1 MLIRRSEL
9 RLALT
14 AGLMNGFGALAPL
27 AYGFYAPLAVLVVC
41 TGTYGGSIGLGRQ
54 RLLGSVAGAL
64 VLVVSF
70 TGLSHLPLPLGLSL
84 ALVAMRLLG
93 AALGL
98 EVGYKVGSNII
109 VMGWLV
115 HDGEL
120 GIWVPVRL
128 FWTAAGILVALLSLR
143 LFWPDL
149 AVEGNRQRLRR
160 FLADLGAALVAQA
173 DRLEAPAV
181 PVAPGA
187 LAAARRLELETAQ
200 GLRRQLVALRQA
212 MPAVA
217 DELGNNPT
225 SSATFRLFQL
235 LNGAGSQLVGVVDG
249 LRLLEHTPSERGPL
263 EGLHGAQAELLRAVA
278 ARLQQWNHCLE
289 VPHRHRPAPPAM
301 PLTPPHRWGSLERW
315 LHDPDLDG
323 FELMRLQRN
332 ASRLMLCGQALR
344 SLEQAEHRWRAL
356 GEAPR

>member
-1 MLIRRSEL
+1 
-9 RLALT
+9 
-14 AGLMNGFGALAPL
+14 
-27 AYGFYAPLAVLVVC
+27 VLVVC

-64 VLVVSF
+64 VLVVSY
-70 TGLSHLPLPLGLSL
+70 TGLSHLPLP
-84 ALVAMRLLG
+84 
-93 AALGL
+93 LGL

-128 FWTAAGILVALLSLR
+128 FWTVAGILAALLSLR

-149 AVEGNRQRLRR
+149 AVESNRQRLRR
-160 FLADLGAALVAQA
+160 FLADLGAALVSQA
-173 DRLEAPAV
+173 GRIEAPAA
-181 PVAPGA
+181 PAPPGA
-187 LAAARRLELETAQ
+187 MAAAQQLERQTAQ
-200 GLRRQLVALRQA
+200 RLRLQLVALRDA

-225 SSATFRLFQL
+225 SHATFRLFQL
-235 LNGAGSQLVGVVDG
+235 LNGAGSQLVGVCDG
-249 LRLLEHTPSERGPL
+249 LRLLEHTPSDRGPL
-263 EGLHGAQAELLRAVA
+263 EGIHGAQAELLRAVA
-278 ARLQQWNHCLE
+278 GRLEQWNHCLE
-289 VPHRHRPAPPAM
+289 VPHRHRPAPPTT
-301 PLTPPHRWGSLERW
+301 PLEPPPLWGSLERW

-323 FELMRLQRN
+323 LELLRLQRN

-344 SLEQAEHRWRAL
+344 SIEQAEHSWRAL
-356 GEAPR
+356 GKAPG

>member
-1 MLIRRSEL
+1 MAAFVTA
-9 RLALT
+9 ALS
-14 AGLMNGFGALAPL
+14 LWFERI
-27 AYGFYAPLAVLVVC
+27 AYVWYPMLAVVTVMEDGDDLSLKAARVRVFGTITGGLVTFLVH
-41 TGTYGGSIGLGRQ
+41 TVL
-54 RLLGSVAGAL
+54 AGWQG
-64 VLVVSF
+64 VLVS
-70 TGLSHLPLPLGLSL
+70 LMLMLPLLRWLG
-84 ALVAMRLLG
+84 
-93 AALGL
+93 
-98 EVGYKVGSNII
+98 
-109 VMGWLV
+109 WQ
-115 HDGEL
+115 
-120 GIWVPVRL
+120 P
-128 FWTAAGILVALLSLR
+128 AAGTATLVSLMFLMIPSHVALNWDYVFNRTLDTAVGCVIAILVGLLSLR

-173 DRLEAPAV
+173 DRLDAPAA

-212 MPAVA
+212 MPAMA

-225 SSATFRLFQL
+225 SNATFRLFQL

-278 ARLQQWNHCLE
+278 ARLEQWNHCLE
-289 VPHRHRPAPPAM
+289 VPHRHRPAPPAL

>member
-14 AGLMNGFGALAPL
+14 AGLMNGFGALAPV

-54 RLLGSVAGAL
+54 RLLGSVAGAV

-128 FWTAAGILVALLSLR
+128 FWTVAGILVALVSLR

-149 AVEGNRQRLRR
+149 AVETNRQRLRR
-160 FLADLGAALVAQA
+160 FLADLGAALVGQA
-173 DRLEAPAV
+173 DRIEAPAA
-181 PVAPGA
+181 PLPPGA
-187 LAAARRLELETAQ
+187 MAADQRLELQMAQ
-200 GLRRQLVALRQA
+200 GLRRQLVGLREA

-225 SSATFRLFQL
+225 SHATFRLFQL

-249 LRLLEHTPSERGPL
+249 LRLLEHTPSDRGPL
-263 EGLHGAQAELLRAVA
+263 EGVHGAQAELLRAVA
-278 ARLQQWNHCLE
+278 ARLEQWNHCLE
-289 VPHRHRPAPPAM
+289 VPHRHRPAPPSTHLEPP
-301 PLTPPHRWGSLERW
+301 PLWESLERW
-315 LHDPDLDG
+315 LHDPELDG
-323 FELMRLQRN
+323 FDLILLQRN
-332 ASRLMLCGQALR
+332 ASRLMLCGQALH
-344 SLEQAEHRWRAL
+344 SIEQTEHSWRAL
-356 GEAPR
+356 GEARG

>member
-14 AGLMNGFGALAPL
+14 AGLMNGFGALAPV

-54 RLLGSVAGAL
+54 RLLGSVAGAV
-64 VLVVSF
+64 VLVVSY

-128 FWTAAGILVALLSLR
+128 FWTVVGILVALLSLR

-149 AVEGNRQRLRR
+149 AVEGNRQRLRK
-160 FLADLGAALVAQA
+160 FLAELGMALINQA
-173 DRLEAPAV
+173 DRLDAPAA
-181 PVAPGA
+181 PVAPGTLTA
-187 LAAARRLELETAQ
+187 TQRLELQTAQ
-200 GLRRQLVALRQA
+200 GLRRQLVALREA

-225 SSATFRLFQL
+225 SHSTYRLFQL
-235 LNGAGSQLVGVVDG
+235 LNGAVSQLVGVVDG
-249 LRLLEHTPSERGPL
+249 LRLLEHTPSERSPL
-263 EGLHGAQAELLRAVA
+263 QGLHGAQAELLRAVA
-278 ARLQQWNHCLE
+278 ARLEQWNHCLGM
-289 VPHRHRPAPPAM
+289 PHRHRPAPPAT
-301 PLTPPHRWGSLERW
+301 PLTPPPRWGSLERW

-323 FELMRLQRN
+323 FELIRLQRN

-344 SLEQAEHRWRAL
+344 SLEQAEHSWRAL
-356 GEAPR
+356 GEPPR